1 MAFGAGPFSTVPFGA
16 GARRTGGAGGSGAG
30 FLVRIGS
37 TDVTGYLEAN
47 TWRVSE
53 ELNSRDTCDL
63 QLIIKDNYRPQLGE
77 RVLVLFGNVR
87 YWAGMV
93 HDLDVTFVEGR
104 ADQVRV
110 RANCVDLT
118 AIADRLTV
126 NEVYENTTGGAIIRH
141 IISKYLAGDG
151 ISADGVQEGPTI
163 QKAVFARKFA
173 SECFDQIRD
182 LTGYHWTIDQYGV
195 MQFFPKFASLA
206 PFDISDANAVFLVDS
221 CRVSR
226 TLADFRNTQYAT
238 GGQGITDPI
247 TDFWEMDGIGRTI
260 PTGYPVVS
268 LISVKVAGLN
278 GSIGIRGV
286 DDAGSKEWLWNKD
299 QNGVNQDPAFPLVPK
314 GTRVEVHYQ
323 GRYGPITTKLVSAAG
338 VAERQAI
345 EGGSG
350 RYEYVDQDST
360 LDGLDVVI
368 AKARGALRRFGTLDA
383 TLEFET
389 DVVGLAVGQTVTI
402 NLPTLGVVNVPML
415 VTAIET
421 QLVAVDRRRHRVTA
435 VTGELKGTYYE
446 FFDKFFSRGVAVT
459 ISPDDVISEVA
470 IAQDTV
476 SLTDFITVTTDT
488 GHIAVCGVDDYGY
501 AEVG

>member
-1 MAFGAGPFSTVPFGA
+1 MPFGSGPFGTVPFGA
-16 GARRTGGAGGSGAG
+16 GARLSGSAGTGAG

-37 TDVTGYLEAN
+37 TDVTSYLQAN
-47 TWRVSE
+47 AWRVSE
-53 ELNSRDTCDL
+53 ELNSRDTCELPLVISDG
-63 QLIIKDNYRPQLGE
+63 YRPKLGE
-77 RVLVLFGNVR
+77 RVIVQFGNVR
-87 YWAGMV
+87 YWAGIV
-93 HDLDVTFVEGR
+93 HDVDFTFLPGR
-104 ADQVRV
+104 TDWVRIAV
-110 RANCVDLT
+110 QCVDMT

-141 IISKYLAGDG
+141 IIAKYLAGDG
-151 ISADGVQEGPTI
+151 ITADGVQEGPTI
-163 QKAVFARKFA
+163 QKAVFARRFA
-173 SECFDQIRD
+173 ADCFDQIRD

-195 MQFFPKFASLA
+195 MQFFPKFASIA
-206 PFDISDANAVFLVDS
+206 PFEVSDANAVFLIDS

-226 TLADFRNTQYAT
+226 TLADFRNVQYAI

-247 TDFWEMDGIGRTI
+247 TDFWEMDGVSRTV
-260 PTGYPVVS
+260 PTGYPIVS
-268 LISVKVAGLN
+268 LISVKAAALAA
-278 GSIGIRGV
+278 SIGIRGV
-286 DDAGSKEWLWNKD
+286 DDEGSKEWLWNKE
-299 QNGVNQDPAFPLVPK
+299 QSGITQDPAFPLLPK
-314 GTRVEVHYQ
+314 GTRVEVLSR
-323 GRYGPITTKLVSAAG
+323 GRWGPITAKIVSAPA

-345 EGGSG
+345 EGGTG
-350 RYEYVDQDST
+350 RYEYVDQNSQ

-368 AKARGALRRFGTLDA
+368 AKARGDLRRFGTLDA

-402 NLPTLGVVNVPML
+402 NLPALDVANVPML
-415 VTAIET
+415 ITAIET
-421 QLVAVDRRRHRVTA
+421 QLVAIDRRRHRVTA

-488 GHIAVCGVDDYGY
+488 GHIAVCGVDDFGY